1 MAAAKNP
8 LQTLSRRAGNYAP
21 KAAPSPSLLGAPEP
35 TDGAKGR
42 RGGIR
47 SGTAQ
52 GGRAATSARQGQ
64 LPFGVAEPRQE
75 TEALQVTGALQ
86 VTEALQV
93 AEAPQERDE
102 GSIRQPAAE
111 TEQAAEGSAKR
122 VLARETVVIRRRT
135 VVVERA
141 SGQGAASA
149 AGLRSPAKP
158 ALRRIVLAEVD
169 AKGGVAVSAPGTV
182 SAAHTVSTAN
192 EGRAVVTRESLPT
205 PRRDIPIVLEAVG
218 TVAIT
223 VLGLAALFFLG

>member
-75 TEALQVTGALQ
+75 TEALQVT
-86 VTEALQV
+86 
-93 AEAPQERDE
+93 EAPQERNE

-111 TEQAAEGSAKR
+111 TEQAAESSAKR

-141 SGQGAASA
+141 SSQGAASA

-169 AKGGVAVSAPGTV
+169 AQGGVAVSAPGTV

-192 EGRAVVTRESLPT
+192 EVRAVVTRESLPT

>member
-75 TEALQVTGALQ
+75 TEALQVAGALQ
-86 VTEALQV
+86 VT
-93 AEAPQERDE
+93 EAPQERDE
-102 GSIRQPAAE
+102 GSIRQPTAE

-169 AKGGVAVSAPGTV
+169 AQGGVAVSAPGTV

-192 EGRAVVTRESLPT
+192 EVRAVVTRESLPT

>member
-1 MAAAKNP
+1 M
-8 LQTLSRRAGNYAP
+8 
-21 KAAPSPSLLGAPEP
+21 LGAPEP

-75 TEALQVTGALQ
+75 TEALQVT
-86 VTEALQV
+86 
-93 AEAPQERDE
+93 EAPQERNE

-111 TEQAAEGSAKR
+111 TEQAAESSAKR

-141 SGQGAASA
+141 SSQGAASA

-169 AKGGVAVSAPGTV
+169 AQGGVAVSAPGTV

-192 EGRAVVTRESLPT
+192 EVRAVVTRESLPT

>member
-75 TEALQVTGALQ
+75 TEALQVT
-86 VTEALQV
+86 
-93 AEAPQERDE
+93 EAPQERNE

-111 TEQAAEGSAKR
+111 TEQAAESSAKR

-169 AKGGVAVSAPGTV
+169 AQGGVAVSAPGTV

-192 EGRAVVTRESLPT
+192 EVRAVVTRESLPT